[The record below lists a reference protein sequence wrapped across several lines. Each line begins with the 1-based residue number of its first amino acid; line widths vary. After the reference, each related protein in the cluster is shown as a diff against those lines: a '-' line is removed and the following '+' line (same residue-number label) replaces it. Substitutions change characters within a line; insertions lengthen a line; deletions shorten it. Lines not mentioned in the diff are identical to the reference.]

1 VITLRTLVISAAL
14 VFAPVA
20 FAADKAPVTDGDV
33 TDATINGVHVLV
45 KRVPGAEVVATNL
58 YIRGGAR
65 NWGKDNAGIESLAL
79 EVASSGG
86 AGSLDKI
93 AFARRLSE
101 LGSTIDTGTGFDWSA
116 IRAKGLLKNF
126 DPTLALVAD
135 VFLRPLMPDSA
146 VELARAQALVGL
158 QRENEQPDSR
168 LNILVN
174 QTLWAGQPYAN
185 RTVGTADTVKA
196 LTGAQLKA
204 HLASLRQGSR
214 LLLVVVGDV
223 DPAHVVASVK
233 QAFGTLERGAYVD
246 TPLAAPKFTA
256 PTLVTEQRT
265 LPTNYLQGW
274 FTLPAVASPDYAAA
288 RVTMDYLQ
296 DQLFEEVRTKRNLS
310 YAPGAYYTM
319 TQAGVIGAVSVS
331 AVDPTTTYKVMQDEL
346 RREQSVLI
354 SPERLAAAKSTFLTG
369 YINNAEATHGQPA
382 MLASAQLQAGG
393 VRYSR
398 RFLDDVR
405 AVTPAQVQAFAKK
418 YYVNLQTIMLG
429 DPAKLDPALGKSL

>member
-1 VITLRTLVISAAL
+1 
-14 VFAPVA
+14 
-20 FAADKAPVTDGDV
+20 
-33 TDATINGVHVLV
+33 
-45 KRVPGAEVVATNL
+45 
-58 YIRGGAR
+58 
-65 NWGKDNAGIESLAL
+65 
-79 EVASSGG
+79 
-86 AGSLDKI
+86 
-93 AFARRLSE
+93 
-101 LGSTIDTGTGFDWSA
+101 
-116 IRAKGLLKNF
+116 
-126 DPTLALVAD
+126 
-135 VFLRPLMPDSA
+135 MPDSA

-158 QRENEQPDSR
+158 QREDEQPESR

-185 RTVGTADTVKA
+185 RTVGTADTVKS

-223 DPAHVVASVK
+223 DPAHVVALVK
-233 QAFGTLERGAYVD
+233 QAFGTLERGSYVD
-246 TPLAAPKFTA
+246 TPLAAPKFSA
-256 PTLVTEQRT
+256 PVLVTEQRT

-274 FTLPAVASPDYAAA
+274 FTLPPVSSPDYATA
-288 RVTMDYLQ
+288 RVAMNYLQ

-331 AVDPTTTYKVMQDEL
+331 AVDPTTTYQVMQDEL
-346 RREQSVLI
+346 RREQSVPI
-354 SPERLAAAKSTFLTG
+354 TPERLAAAKSTFLTG
-369 YINNAEATHGQPA
+369 YINNAESTDGQAA
-382 MLASAQLQAGG
+382 MLAGAQLQAGDW
-393 VRYSR
+393 RYAR

-405 AVTPAQVQAFAKK
+405 AVTPAQMQAFAKK